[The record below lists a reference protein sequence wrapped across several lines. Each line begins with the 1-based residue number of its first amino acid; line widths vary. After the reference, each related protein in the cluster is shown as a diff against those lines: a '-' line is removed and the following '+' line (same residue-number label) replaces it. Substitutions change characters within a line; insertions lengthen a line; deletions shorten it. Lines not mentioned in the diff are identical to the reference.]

1 MTMRGSDAAIAVSVR
16 DHGVGLKPGEES
28 LVFNRFWR
36 ADPSRVRRSGGTGL
50 GLAIALEDAKL
61 HGGRLDCWGSPGE
74 GSCFR
79 LTIPRRQ
86 GAVLTSSPLPL
97 TAEDEARFRQS
108 DASTPLDGAAG
119 AEEAAT

>member
-1 MTMRGSDAAIAVSVR
+1 
-16 DHGVGLKPGEES
+16 
-28 LVFNRFWR
+28 VFNRFWR

-79 LTIPRRQ
+79 LTIPRRR
-86 GAVLTSSPLPL
+86 GGTLTSSPLPL
-97 TAEDEARFRQS
+97 TPEDEARLVRTGS
-108 DASTPLDGAAG
+108 PTPLERVPGAG
-119 AEEAAT
+119 ESRP